1 PFVER
6 DFLPNR
12 AVGSRLAPKT
22 NRDAIVA
29 MMGDHYCRHPL
40 LFEGGRNFAVEE
52 FQAYAR
58 RIHYGSTYEMYLYC
72 QNNDLPDTWAF
83 LWRNWYT
90 HEKWKLWARSTTMEI
105 PSGKSTMLI
114 GSSLFC
120 NNQQYCTDLIHT
132 YQQKVVL
139 RRDLLA
145 WESEFVKEWNAL
157 HRRSIDVPRHNYLTN
172 YNQWVCNCPYFYSS
186 RFLLCKH
193 IVRLSGLGFIAR
205 HQFFI
210 KRNVQPPFVE
220 LREPSVPNQNHPGI
234 MGDQTNVDT
243 INTTDRR
250 QNRAHGRQRNPTNT
264 NPVNPVNPT
273 TTPTNPTNTP
283 PFLNNLSPTLSDYL
297 QSPHPFDPQHP
308 SPNAQLSYQD
318 IMSRND
324 Q

>member
-1 PFVER
+1 
-6 DFLPNR
+6 
-12 AVGSRLAPKT
+12 GSRLAPKT

-40 LFEGGRNFAVEE
+40 LFEGTVSYVKKKTGCYHDHLLKFVLHLTGGRNFAVEE

-105 PSGKSTMLI
+105 PSGKSTMLVESHWRVLKRNHLYHHNRPRLDLLCFVI
-114 GSSLFC
+114 I
-120 NNQQYCTDLIHT
+120 NNYCTDLIHT

-220 LREPSVPNQNHPGI
+220 LREVSIHI
-234 MGDQTNVDT
+234 
-243 INTTDRR
+243 
-250 QNRAHGRQRNPTNT
+250 QRVQRET
-264 NPVNPVNPT
+264 
-273 TTPTNPTNTP
+273 
-283 PFLNNLSPTLSDYL
+283 
-297 QSPHPFDPQHP
+297 
-308 SPNAQLSYQD
+308 
-318 IMSRND
+318 R
-324 Q
+324 